1 MHARLMDQ
9 MDQMDQTDQ
18 TGSFAEFDAK
28 QKKPNPGLV
37 MSKATSCLHNL
48 SSATAVGIS
57 SLINSLYAEPSRVTA
72 HRRVFRLTLISV
84 FTTAVICSR
93 NKLQQTTTKYNIW
106 FRLKR
111 AQRLFDAIV
120 RSSFV
125 KTRVERLTH
134 CPVVPADG
142 VM

>member
-1 MHARLMDQ
+1 MHARL

-37 MSKATSCLHNL
+37 MSKATRCLHNL

-93 NKLQQTTTKYNIW
+93 NKLQQNTT
-106 FRLKR
+106 FGSALKER
-111 AQRLFDAIV
+111 NGYSTRLFAAL
-120 RSSFV
+120 SS
-125 KTRVERLTH
+125 RL
-134 CPVVPADG
+134 VLNA
-142 VM
+142 

>member
-1 MHARLMDQ
+1 MHARL
-9 MDQMDQTDQ
+9 MDQTDQ

-125 KTRVERLTH
+125 KTRIERLTH

>member
-1 MHARLMDQ
+1 MHARL
-9 MDQMDQTDQ
+9 MDQTDQ

-93 NKLQQTTTKYNIW
+93 NKRQQTTTKYNIW

-120 RSSFV
+120 HSSFV
-125 KTRVERLTH
+125 KTRIERLTR